1 MPELAFISLG
11 SNIEPEKNLIFG
23 TRRLGDLGRLI
34 AVSTVYQNPAV
45 GPTPQPDYLNAAA
58 LIETDHPAETIRL
71 HLRDI
76 EADSGRVRTGDKYAS
91 RTLDLDLIILG
102 TQITMCP
109 ELSLPDPD
117 ILTRAHLAIPMAE
130 LAPSFLH
137 PISGETLQII
147 ADRLRPDASLV
158 PRPEITARLQS
169 IVLELD
175 SSD

>member
-23 TRRLGDLGRLI
+23 TKRLGELGRLI

-45 GPTPQPDYLNAAA
+45 GPTPQPDFLNAAA
-58 LIETDHPAETIRL
+58 LIDTDHPAETLRL

-76 EADSGRVRTGDKYAS
+76 EADSGRVRTGDKYAP
-91 RTLDLDLIILG
+91 RTLDLDLCLLG
-102 TQITMCP
+102 TQITECP

-117 ILTRAHLAIPMAE
+117 LLTRAHLAVPMAE

-137 PISGETLQII
+137 PITGEALQII
-147 ADRLRPDASLV
+147 ADRLRPGSSLK

-175 SSD
+175 KN